1 MTTIYGDAVPTPNGA
16 KPWAAVLYSDS
27 CEISRTSA
35 DSKDH
40 AEAMV
45 AYFLEKLAAYA
56 RLAFADHASAE
67 RYKSGHW

>member
-16 KPWAAVLYSDS
+16 KPWAAVLYSDNG
-27 CEISRTSA
+27 EISRTGA
-35 DSKDH
+35 DSREL

-56 RLAFADHASAE
+56 RVAFAD
-67 RYKSGHW
+67 RVDVDQRQKSN

>member
-1 MTTIYGDAVPTPNGA
+1 MTTIYGDAVPTPDGT

-27 CEISRTSA
+27 GEISRIGA
-35 DSKDH
+35 DTREL

-56 RLAFADHASAE
+56 RVSFVDRASAE
-67 RYKSGHW
+67 RS

>member
-16 KPWAAVLYSDS
+16 KPWAAILYSDS
-27 CEISRTSA
+27 GEISRTAA
-35 DSKDH
+35 DTREL

-56 RLAFADHASAE
+56 RMSFADHASAE
-67 RYKSGHW
+67 RY

>member
-1 MTTIYGDAVPTPNGA
+1 
-16 KPWAAVLYSDS
+16 
-27 CEISRTSA
+27 
-35 DSKDH
+35 
-40 AEAMV
+40 MV

>member
-16 KPWAAVLYSDS
+16 KPWAAVLYSDRS
-27 CEISRTSA
+27 EISRTAA
-35 DSKDH
+35 DSRDH

-56 RLAFADHASAE
+56 RLSFADHANVE
-67 RYKSGHW
+67 RS